1 MGYIISC
8 TMLHV
13 QLHASVDEL
22 VYINGITHISYD
34 GSASIA
40 DLMIIRSR
48 CKIEMSQFPF
58 DQQTCKLIFSS
69 RMYDAQQMNLA
80 LHNNTAAVDTEYYNE
95 NSEWDLV
102 ETSVTRDLEIP
113 NWHDMTFY
121 VVLRRR
127 PGFYVY
133 VLIVPSLLLS
143 LLTPLL
149 FAIPPS
155 RPDRTTLG

>member
-1 MGYIISC
+1 MP
-8 TMLHV
+8 
-13 QLHASVDEL
+13 
-22 VYINGITHISYD
+22 INGIPQISYD
-34 GSASIA
+34 GNAVIDEVIIYRSI
-40 DLMIIRSR
+40 

-58 DQQTCKLIFSS
+58 DQQRCKLVFSS
-69 RMYDAQQMNLA
+69 WIYNAQQMNLA
-80 LHNNTAAVDTEYYNE
+80 FENNTAAVNTSYYID

-102 ETSVTRDLEIP
+102 ATGATRDSEVF
-113 NWHDMTFY
+113 NWHDLTFY

-143 LLTPLL
+143 ILTPLL